1 MLPFFLNEL
10 MLLGLVFCVCFFF
23 CKINFEKKMLLVMF
37 AAHLKQLLALQCV
50 TYLNVPDKKQIISLQ
65 NLAAIEPDI

>member
-1 MLPFFLNEL
+1 
-10 MLLGLVFCVCFFF
+10 
-23 CKINFEKKMLLVMF
+23 MLLVMF
-37 AAHLKQLLALQCV
+37 AAHLKQLLPLQCV

>member
-1 MLPFFLNEL
+1 
-10 MLLGLVFCVCFFF
+10 MLLGLVFCVCFIFVRY
-23 CKINFEKKMLLVMF
+23 ILKKNASSNVRCTF
-37 AAHLKQLLALQCV
+37 KTAAGSRCV